1 VKSQALDAGREA
13 RTQAAYEL
21 DATDYAVIELLRRD
35 GRMSYRDMA
44 AELSLTEAT
53 VRGRVRRLEDSDSIR
68 VVAVSDMEAA
78 GFGMLLAIGV
88 EVEARS
94 AADVA
99 HDLASIEQV
108 YSACVVV
115 GSHDVEILLLARD
128 QEQLNDLLQQLGDIA
143 GVRRLLPSLALDVIK
158 NEPHWVPFHN
168 GVPG

>member
-1 VKSQALDAGREA
+1 MNQAMNTGQVPRK
-13 RTQAAYEL
+13 QSAYEL
-21 DATDYAVIELLRRD
+21 DTTDYALIELLRVD
-35 GRMSYRDMA
+35 GRMSFRDIA
-44 AELSLTEAT
+44 AKLSLTEAT
-53 VRGRVRRLEDSDSIR
+53 VRKRVRRLEDSDSIR

-94 AADVA
+94 STDVA
-99 HDLASIEQV
+99 QDLAKIGQV

-128 QEQLNDLLQQLGDIA
+128 QEQLNELLQQLGSIP

-168 GVPG
+168 EVPA